1 MENEWVQFLDIL
13 NLSQDIKLK
22 AKLEVLLETD
32 REIPDESFINQVVTN
47 LRRVYLSKESFQIA
61 WIKRTKENVDLT
73 YLKSKKV
80 MYTDS
85 NIIKKLWG
93 RFAGEYLLFL
103 PSDMDIKSVPMGDA
117 EETIGLILSQFKNLL
132 MKTPDGHEVLYLY
145 IGDSNQTVGKN

>member
-1 MENEWVQFLDIL
+1 MENEWVQFLDII
-13 NLSQDIKLK
+13 NLSPEMKRK

-32 REIPDESFINQVVTN
+32 QEIPDESFINQLGIN
-47 LRRVYLSKESFQIA
+47 LRKVYLIEESFQIV

-73 YLKSKKV
+73 YLKGKKV
-80 MYTDS
+80 MFTDI
-85 NIIKKLWG
+85 NIIKNLWG

-103 PSDMDIKSVPMGDA
+103 PNHIDIKSVPMGDA

-145 IGDSNQTVGKN
+145 IGDNLI